1 MGGKTEITVDYGN
14 WVAKK
19 MVIALWT
26 CFAAGLVLTVAGF
39 VLPPASW
46 PAPALLGVR
55 VVPALFTLFCLVMGI
70 FMTKA
75 RQLFSYSGGRV
86 SAQILDELVSRIMW
100 DGAGKAL
107 DIGCGSGALSIRV
120 AKKFPAARVT
130 GIDYWG
136 AGWEYAQDQCE
147 QNAESEGVAGRVVFQ
162 KGDAAK
168 LAFADET
175 FDLAVSNFVFHEV
188 KSQPQKRLVIK
199 EALRVVRKGS
209 PFVFHDLFYAKGIY
223 GDPDDL
229 LRELKG
235 MGLTEAHLERTSD
248 RPYIPGVLR
257 APMFL
262 KDIGVIYGI
271 R

>member
-1 MGGKTEITVDYGN
+1 MSGKTKTTIDYGN

-19 MVIALWT
+19 RVIVLWI
-26 CFAAGLVLTVAGF
+26 CFAAGALLTVAGF

-46 PAPALLGVR
+46 PMPALLGVR
-55 VVPALFTLFCLVMGI
+55 VVPALFTLFCLVMGA

-86 SAQILDELVSRIMW
+86 SAQILDELVARIRW

-107 DIGCGSGALSIRV
+107 DIGCGSGALTIRV
-120 AKKFPAARVT
+120 AKKFKDAHVT

-136 AGWEYAQDQCE
+136 AGWEYAQEQCE
-147 QNAESEGVAGRVVFQ
+147 QNAESEGVAERAVFQ

-168 LAFADET
+168 LDFANEA

-199 EALRVVRKGS
+199 EALRVVKKGS

-223 GDPDDL
+223 GDSDDL
-229 LRELKG
+229 LRELKSR
-235 MGLTEAHLERTSD
+235 GLTEVQLERTSD
-248 RPYIPGVLR
+248 RSYIPGVLR

-262 KDIGVIYGI
+262 KDIGVIYGV